1 MISLCH
7 ERYSLGIHTNTHTE
21 REREREREREK
32 EREREREREQLT
44 LECFEQFNHKYIY
57 MVVFPIILY
66 LYCIYIYKHP
76 CCLILVMV

>member
-7 ERYSLGIHTNTHTE
+7 ERYSLGIHTNTH
-21 REREREREREK
+21 REREREREST
-32 EREREREREQLT
+32 QLT

>member
-7 ERYSLGIHTNTHTE
+7 ERYSLGIHTKTHTHTQTQ
-21 REREREREREK
+21 RERERERERDSA
-32 EREREREREQLT
+32 QLT

-66 LYCIYIYKHP
+66 LYCVYIYKHP

>member
-7 ERYSLGIHTNTHTE
+7 ERYSLGIHTNTHTHTE
-21 REREREREREK
+21 RERERERERA
-32 EREREREREQLT
+32 RLT

-66 LYCIYIYKHP
+66 LYCVYIYKHP

>member
-7 ERYSLGIHTNTHTE
+7 ERYSLGIHTKTHTHTQTQREREGE
-21 REREREREREK
+21 RERERDSA
-32 EREREREREQLT
+32 QLT

-66 LYCIYIYKHP
+66 LYCVYIYKHP